1 MLECI
6 NCIYLYSLYYNIDVS
21 NNDND
26 NDKIKQVYVQAHYEN
41 KLSK

>member
-6 NCIYLYSLYYNIDVS
+6 NCIYLYRLYNIDES
-21 NNDND
+21 INDND
-26 NDKIKQVYVQAHYEN
+26 NDKIKRVYVQAHYEN